1 MGTRHDGLDM
11 KTHICIGW
19 GCFSAL
25 ASLMAQ
31 ENAPAITG
39 QVTLPYETVRALE
52 KQQLVEAP
60 WAALPSLVS
69 SARYEIDL
77 STTPAT
83 IRAAMTTW
91 HLSDSWSSTPLLP
104 GNVSVTDVQPAD
116 APLWMKDDMLQLI
129 SQQQGKQQISF
140 RLTPAQQDSLV
151 TLPCVSASLHF
162 TALPT
167 GKVLECMIHETPHML
182 SKDGELGIP
191 AQGARIS
198 WQLIA
203 PPRVENLP
211 PSEWQW
217 RHEVVAVESDGL
229 LSMTSYSQAE
239 TKEGDTREAQLIL
252 PAGVSRIEASGELL
266 EQQSLQRADDGSQ
279 RLLLRWKGERQL
291 NRALLLRYQ
300 KRVSS
305 LQRTWTLEAPRAR
318 AEKADIA
325 QFYLADQPQR
335 KFSAT
340 GLSGPFAPQSLSV
353 ALQQPLQG
361 SAYLLIE
368 APDGPVSLEQ
378 TIMPVAST
386 ADALI
391 TKARWDS
398 RIELD
403 GASLTTGQL
412 DVQYRNGAR
421 MPLRLPEKAVLLS
434 CSADNLDIVP
444 IIAAPGVLELA
455 LPRHAN
461 AMGNT
466 KIVISY
472 TERVEKI
479 APLEGQLSLR
489 LPTTN
494 YFIHGLQWQVTLPAD
509 YSAEVAG
516 NVTRPATGHATAHQI
531 LLEKNLCRDETPQ
544 AEIFYNRLNKSNR

>member
-60 WAALPSLVS
+60 RAALPSLVS

-167 GKVLECMIHETPHML
+167 GKVLECVIHDTPHML